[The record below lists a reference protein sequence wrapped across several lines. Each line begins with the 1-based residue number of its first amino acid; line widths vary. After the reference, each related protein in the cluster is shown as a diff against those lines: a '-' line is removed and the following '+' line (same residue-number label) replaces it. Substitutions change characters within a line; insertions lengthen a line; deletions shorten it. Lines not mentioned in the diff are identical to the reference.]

1 MKSVIFISIS
11 FSMLFLSLSPNLF
24 SFPWYFSGAAIVCIN
39 IYLLAVLFSAAAKS
53 DNKLEKESAS
63 EKFTSAIIPEKRLG
77 LFIFSK
83 LIATLIFG
91 FANLYLGL
99 HNGVKTG
106 SSYLTSFYDGVYFSV
121 VTISTAGFGDF
132 VAVTDTAKGFVMW
145 EIASGVLLVAGG
157 FGLLISR
164 LSNFD

>member
-1 MKSVIFISIS
+1 MKSFIFISIA
-11 FSMLFLSLSPNLF
+11 FGMLFLSLSPYLF
-24 SFPWYFSGAAIVCIN
+24 SLSWYYSGASIICID

-53 DNKLEKESAS
+53 DNKLEKESTR
-63 EKFTSAIIPEKRLG
+63 EKFTSALIPEKRLG

-83 LIATLIFG
+83 LLATLIFG

-99 HNGVKTG
+99 QNGVKTG
-106 SSYLTSFYDGVYFSV
+106 TSYLTSFYDSVYFSM

-132 VAVTDTAKGFVMW
+132 VPVTDTAKGFVMW